1 MTERP
6 SDNGVPLRA
15 VIALGLAASFL
26 SRGVAPALP
35 GVTVGLESVILWAG
49 RVASL
54 LTLLAATGLVAG
66 IARLATAVVGSPR
79 APLVA
84 RLVAVPSV
92 ALGCMLLLF
101 ASFRPLEPVLALI
114 LGVSAAIVGA
124 LSARYSLGMRDRRAG
139 ALVLGLTS
147 TAGLVHV
154 IARKLA
160 LDASEAASINVFRIA
175 QLSETLAAL
184 LDVAALGLALLWL
197 QRRAKLGRTLVPIV
211 LVASLLGAALVL
223 RGSAPSAGTLTVL
236 LSRSL
241 EPFSRGP
248 SPLLPLA
255 LGHAVSIGALL
266 TAAAALIRGA
276 GDVGLVLAAALAARG
291 AFDIPVPALMLELG
305 ALYLPFART
314 TPAQVEPVTKPRAAE
329 NGEPTL
335 PHPDDIP

>member
-15 VIALGLAASFL
+15 VVALGLAASFL
-26 SRGVAPALP
+26 SRGVVPALP
-35 GVTVGLESVILWAG
+35 GVTVGLESVILWTG
-49 RVASL
+49 RLASL

-92 ALGCMLLLF
+92 SLGCMLLLF
-101 ASFRPLEPVLALI
+101 ASFRPLEPVLALV
-114 LGVSAAIVGA
+114 LGLSAAIVGV
-124 LSARYSLGMRDRRAG
+124 LSARYSLGMNDRRAG

-147 TAGLVHV
+147 LAGLVHV

-160 LDASEAASINVFRIA
+160 LDASEAASIAAFRAA
-175 QLSETLAAL
+175 QLSETVAAL
-184 LDVAALGLALLWL
+184 IDIAALGLALLWL
-197 QRRAKLGRTLVPIV
+197 QRRVARGRVLVPLV
-211 LVASLLGAALVL
+211 LVASVLCTALVL
-223 RGSAPSAGTLTVL
+223 RGSAPSAGSFTVL
-236 LSRSL
+236 VARSF

-248 SPLLPLA
+248 SPLLPGA
-255 LGHAVSIGALL
+255 LGHLVSICSLL
-266 TAAAALIRGA
+266 TAVAALAGGA
-276 GDVGLVLAAALAARG
+276 GDIGLVFAASLAARG

-314 TPAQVEPVTKPRAAE
+314 RSEPAATGAAPERTEPSS
-329 NGEPTL
+329 PTL